1 MLQRNVM
8 RNRDKWMAAEA
19 PNSTLPSEGRRASH
33 RMRRQAKRYACQ
45 MGFHRRASVIMIG
58 HRALSECGFCGA
70 DLVRSRRGWRE
81 LRADEL
87 PEGWTPKPPTQR
99 MSRLWLVVFALV
111 LMVAIVLI
119 RKFALHR

>member
-1 MLQRNVM
+1 
-8 RNRDKWMAAEA
+8 MAIEA
-19 PNSTLPSEGRRASH
+19 PTLPQPTEGRRAAH
-33 RMRRQAKRYACQ
+33 RMRRHAKRYACQ

-58 HRALSECGFCGA
+58 HRALSECGHCGA

-99 MSRLWLVVFALV
+99 MSRLWLVLI
-111 LMVAIVLI
+111 AIVLVVAAVLF
-119 RKFALHR
+119 RKFVLHR